1 MTCRLVGPIRP
12 TVPANRTK
20 VEAALAREAAK
31 FDGRHRGV
39 HRFMPI
45 WEADERPG
53 CNWTT
58 TFRVTGSGLE
68 LNEMGEALERVQAE
82 FPLVKFD

>member
-1 MTCRLVGPIRP
+1 M
-12 TVPANRTK
+12 PASRAK

-31 FDGRHRGV
+31 FDGKHRGV

-45 WEADERPG
+45 WEADEQRG

-68 LNEMGEALERVQAE
+68 LGEMRAALERVQAE
-82 FPLVKFD
+82 FPLAKFG

>member
-1 MTCRLVGPIRP
+1 MTATR
-12 TVPANRTK
+12 AK

-31 FDGRHRGV
+31 FYSRHRGV

-45 WEADERPG
+45 WPSDQAAG
-53 CNWTT
+53 SKWST

-68 LNEMGEALERVQAE
+68 LYEMRAALESACRRS
-82 FPLVKFD
+82 FRW